1 MQAQLSNLWM
11 QYVRHEDEFAH
22 LLPPRDLGVVP
33 DPGSVEHAGS
43 FGRDE
48 GRLGDEE
55 RAGDGGALLVVLDD
69 EVGGD
74 VCVVGPV
81 AGERGEDDA
90 VGELHVADLDRGEE
104 SGCSGGGHPCKVS
117 SLAK

>member
-1 MQAQLSNLWM
+1 MQAQLSNPWM
-11 QYVRHEDEFAH
+11 QYVRHEDEFTH

-55 RAGDGGALLVVLDD
+55 RPGDGGTLLVVLDD
-69 EVGGD
+69 D
-74 VCVVGPV
+74 VCRDVRVAGSV
-81 AGERGEDDA
+81 AGEGRENNA
-90 VGELHVADLDRGEE
+90 VA
-104 SGCSGGGHPCKVS
+104 
-117 SLAK
+117 